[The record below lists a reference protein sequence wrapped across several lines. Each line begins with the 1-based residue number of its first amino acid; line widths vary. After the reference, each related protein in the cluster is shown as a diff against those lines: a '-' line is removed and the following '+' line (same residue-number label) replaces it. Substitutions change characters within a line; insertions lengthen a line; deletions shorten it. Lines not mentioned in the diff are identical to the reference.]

1 MLTLNAVFFI
11 PRLERIFHSA
21 SLGGIIIP
29 TGIFACYTINT
40 MYYLIT
46 CFLLLLSGSLF
57 AQYKAVT
64 YDHEKVV
71 FGENQPLPAESH
83 IMLQGTVQPHVGMVE
98 VAILDQKGKDN
109 RLPLYT
115 NQWRRPEG
123 SNKDIFMLPINF
135 RLKSSTAYDVRI
147 NYYSPIDA
155 VERQVLDSVLIGYI
169 QLYLEQAIGINRNS
183 LELKQNERQ
192 IIRSLNTIVY
202 KGFQLYRNRTNT
214 PFEGFSDLV
223 RFKLKQI
230 KTTSLNKGKVVFQDK
245 DNKEAK
251 VAYRQKLLREL
262 YEMLQTEL
270 SQYLNLTWYKLTD
283 NQYINDYNTEKGRR
297 TIALQGG
304 FGGAY
309 ISGTTQN
316 LVIGASPF
324 VGLAFPLSNRPAHSK
339 FLNNLSI
346 TFGVFLLDF
355 QGANN
360 SVVSGPIF
368 KRPTYVGLSYKLF
381 RFVHLNAG
389 ATFLEDSNTA
399 GQLSG
404 IERRV
409 FVRPFIGVSAQVDL
423 WLDFSK

>member
-1 MLTLNAVFFI
+1 MHYLLT
-11 PRLERIFHSA
+11 
-21 SLGGIIIP
+21 
-29 TGIFACYTINT
+29 C
-40 MYYLIT
+40 
-46 CFLLLLSGSLF
+46 CLLLLSGSLL
-57 AQYKAVT
+57 AQYQAVT

-83 IMLQGTVQPHVGMVE
+83 IMLQGTVQPHIGMVE
-98 VAILDQKGKDN
+98 VDILDQKGKDN

-115 NQWRRPEG
+115 NTWRRADG
-123 SNKDIFMLPINF
+123 SNKDQFMLPINF
-135 RLKSSTAYDVRI
+135 RLKSSSAYDVRI
-147 NYYSPIDA
+147 NYYTPIGNP
-155 VERQVLDSVLIGYI
+155 ERQVLDSVLNGYI
-169 QLYLEQAIGINRNS
+169 ELYLEQAIGINRNS

-192 IIRSLNTIVY
+192 IMRSLNTIVY
-202 KGFQLYRNRTNT
+202 KGFKLYRNRTNR
-214 PFEGFSDLV
+214 PFDGFSDLV
-223 RFKLKQI
+223 RLKLQQI
-230 KTTSLNKGKVVFQDK
+230 KSTSLHKGKVVFQDQDK
-245 DNKEAK
+245 QGAK
-251 VAYRQKLLREL
+251 VAFRKKLL
-262 YEMLQTEL
+262 TEL
-270 SQYLNLTWYKLTD
+270 RQMLRTELNQYLNLKWYKLVD
-283 NQYINDYNTEKGRR
+283 SQYINDYSTEKGRR

-316 LVIGASPF
+316 LVIGAAPF

-339 FLNNLSI
+339 FLNNLSV
-346 TFGVFLLDF
+346 TLGVFVLDF

-360 SVVSGPIF
+360 NVISGPIF

-389 ATFLEDSNTA
+389 ATFLEDASTA

-409 FVRPFIGVSAQVDL
+409 FIRPFIGVSAQVDL